1 MIYRFYFWTYLNLP
15 KKYCIQNIFS
25 KLEIPVTFLLLLL
38 PYLSLV
44 KFWKFMNWLKN
55 VRLIQTKIALQ
66 DVWNILAFVDDS
78 RHFRRLQNHFEK
90 KKKNVSKQKKHQ
102 GQFIVGVTHFFHNGS
117 PKLSSKLF
125 CCQKN
130 TKWYTSTWFI
140 VIKVELLS

>member
-1 MIYRFYFWTYLNLP
+1 
-15 KKYCIQNIFS
+15 
-25 KLEIPVTFLLLLL
+25 
-38 PYLSLV
+38 
-44 KFWKFMNWLKN
+44 
-55 VRLIQTKIALQ
+55 VRLIQTQIALQ
-66 DVWNILAFVDDS
+66 DFGNILAFVDDS

-130 TKWYTSTWFI
+130 TK
-140 VIKVELLS
+140 